1 MNNHDKF
8 SKIVKKYEPD
18 FRYRDYYYYGI
29 GFNSF
34 YKRVIKVLEENE
46 ELIKE
51 LSSNY
56 KSIKDRILNIWR
68 GFNMENLIK
77 EELSYNYEVKSSKQ
91 LDDIGID
98 ILLEQEGIAI
108 QVKPI
113 SFLKFDLDKQQKYIT
128 DIVVDIDFKINQP
141 SKRFKFILI
150 LYDKENLY
158 YSTVKDVIN
167 YNPRTKTIRTHEIC
181 EIDNPFILDYL
192 QDIIDIVKEP

>member
-8 SKIVKKYEPD
+8 SKIVKKYKPD

-29 GFNSF
+29 SFNSF
-34 YKRVIKVLEENE
+34 YKKVIKVLEENE

-56 KSIKDRILNIWR
+56 EIKDRIFNIWR
-68 GFNMENLIK
+68 GFNVEELIK
-77 EELSYNYEVKSSKQ
+77 EELSYGYEVKSNKQ

-158 YSTVKDVIN
+158 YSTVRDIIN
-167 YNPRTKTIRTHEIC
+167 YNPRTKTIRTHEIV
-181 EIDNPFILDYL
+181 ELDNPFLLDYL
-192 QDIIDIVKEP
+192 KDIIDSVKEP